1 MIEITFLGTSCM
13 VPTKERNVTGIFL
26 KFHEEGILL
35 DCGEGT
41 QRQMNIA
48 GIKRT
53 SVTKILVSH
62 WHGDHVSGI
71 IGLLQTIGN
80 EAMPQKIML
89 FGPRETKKRVE
100 HMLQTC
106 IFDNK
111 VELQVEELNPKKGEI
126 LRFLETEDYAI
137 ECASMSHG
145 VPCIGYSFIE
155 KERLNIDVEKQKKLG
170 VKDGPHL
177 RKIKEGKD
185 IQYKGKTITAEELTY
200 SIPMRKV
207 SYLADTDACPEATML
222 AKEADLL
229 ISESTF
235 GSEQEEKAELRNH
248 LNSRDAALI
257 ASQAGAKKL
266 VLTHFSQRYKTV
278 DELEQEAKMH
288 FPNTTCAYDFMKLK
302 V

>member
-1 MIEITFLGTSCM
+1 M

-53 SVTKILVSH
+53 SVTKILISH

-100 HMLQTC
+100 HMMQTC

-111 VELQVEELNPKKGEI
+111 VELQVEELNPKKGEV
-126 LRFLETEDYAI
+126 LRFLETEEYAI

-145 VPCIGYSFIE
+145 VPCVGYSFIE

-170 VKDGPHL
+170 VRDGPHL
-177 RKIKEGKD
+177 RKIKEGKE
-185 IQYKGKTITAEELTY
+185 IQYKGKTIKAEELTY
-200 SIPMRKV
+200 AIPLRKV
-207 SYLADTDACPEATML
+207 TYLADTDACPEATML

-248 LNSRDAALI
+248 LNARDAALI
-257 ASQAGAKKL
+257 ASQAEAKKL

-278 DELEQEAKMH
+278 DELEQEAKLH
-288 FPNTTCAYDFMKLK
+288 FPNTACAYDFMKLK

>member
-80 EAMPQKIML
+80 EAMPQKIMI

-100 HMLQTC
+100 HMMQTC

-111 VELQVEELNPKKGEI
+111 VELQVEELNPKKGEV

-170 VKDGPHL
+170 VRDGPHL
-177 RKIKEGKD
+177 RKIKEGKE
-185 IQYKGKTITAEELTY
+185 IQYKGKTIKAEELTY
-200 SIPMRKV
+200 AIPLRKV
-207 SYLADTDACPEATML
+207 TYLADTDACPEATML

-248 LNSRDAALI
+248 LNARDAALI
-257 ASQAGAKKL
+257 ASQAEAKKL

>member
-1 MIEITFLGTSCM
+1 M
-13 VPTKERNVTGIFL
+13 VPTKDRNVTGIFL
-26 KFHEEGILL
+26 KYKEEGILL

-111 VELQVEELNPKKGEI
+111 VELEVVELMPKKGEV
-126 LRFLETEDYAI
+126 LRFLETEEYAL

-170 VKDGPHL
+170 ITDGPHL
-177 RKIKEGKD
+177 RKLKEGKD
-185 IQYKGKTITAEELTY
+185 IQYKGRTIKAEEVTY
-200 SIPMRKV
+200 SIPQKKL
-207 SYLADTDACPEATML
+207 SYLADTDACAEATML
-222 AKEADLL
+222 ARDADVL

-235 GSEQEEKAELRNH
+235 ASKLEEKAELRNH

-257 ASQAGAKKL
+257 ASQAQAKKL
-266 VLTHFSQRYKTV
+266 ILTHFSQRYKTV
-278 DELEQEAKMH
+278 DELEEEAKLH
-288 FPNTTCAYDFMKLK
+288 FPNTVCAFDFMKVK
-302 V
+302 I